1 MIKPFIKE
9 FIVPELTPNEAK
21 ILKHNGVKLS
31 ESSYKEFI
39 PFVSIAVLNKSTEN
53 IKVFINETDD
63 NAFRLTGNSSRAL
76 TGIPAWNIS
85 VQNLGDTS
93 IAEGDI
99 IITVIND
106 LENTARYNAFAKGR
120 GY

>member
-9 FIVPELTPNEAK
+9 FSVSELTPSEAK
-21 ILKHNGVKLS
+21 ILKHGGVKLS

-39 PFVSIAVLNKSTEN
+39 PFVSIAVLNQSSEN

-76 TGIPAWNIS
+76 TGVPAWNIS
-85 VQNLGDTS
+85 VQNLGDST

-106 LENTARYNAFAKGR
+106 LENTARYNAYAKGR

>member
-9 FIVPELTPNEAK
+9 FIVPELLASEAK

-39 PFVSIAVLNKSTEN
+39 PFVSISVLNKSTEN

-63 NAFRLTGNSSRAL
+63 NAFRLTGNSSRSL
-76 TGIPAWNIS
+76 SGVPAWNIS
-85 VQNLGDTS
+85 VKNLGDST
-93 IAEGDI
+93 IPEGDI
-99 IITVIND
+99 IVTVIND
-106 LENTARYNAFAKGR
+106 LENTARYNAYAKGR